1 LAHEHIKQNGGDFN
15 AGKTADGKLISTGT
29 ETCAL
34 CHGPGRI
41 ADVKLMHGVGQ

>member
-1 LAHEHIKQNGGDFN
+1 MELNGGDFN
-15 AGKTADGKLISTGT
+15 AGKTAEGTMISTRV